1 MGAQSGDYQHIALG
15 VTVGETT
22 VLTSVLVD
30 DRDVVADEFA
40 GAGLIRRRRRP
51 VLLATPQYLR
61 HITLFF
67 SKTCR
72 FRRKDRQ

>member
-1 MGAQSGDYQHIALG
+1 MTTSHIALG

-40 GAGLIRRRRRP
+40 GAGLIRAKAASRP
-51 VLLATPQYLR
+51 PRDTAIPPTYHLIFQ
-61 HITLFF
+61 
-67 SKTCR
+67 
-72 FRRKDRQ
+72 